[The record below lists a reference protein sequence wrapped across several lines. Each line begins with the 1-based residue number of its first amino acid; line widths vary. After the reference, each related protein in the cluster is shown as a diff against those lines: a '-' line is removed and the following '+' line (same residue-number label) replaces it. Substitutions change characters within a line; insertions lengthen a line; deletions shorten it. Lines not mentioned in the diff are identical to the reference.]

1 MMRMRNQLKYTYFF
15 VLLLLGVLIS
25 VLKMPITSLAATP
38 RLMISDYEVSTGS
51 VVGGKEFDLQL
62 TLKNTASKNTV
73 KNIKV
78 TVSTENG
85 EFLPV
90 DGAGTAYVETINAT
104 EEEKIKIKLKAIKG
118 LQEKSYKVK
127 IKTEYE
133 SNSGYEYTVEEAIF
147 LPVTMEQRVAVTEL
161 LTQGA
166 DARIGDTVEITAKIN
181 NMGEGSLYNVMATV
195 KGDGVDEMSTFIGNV
210 ESGKSGS
217 VDIITLAS
225 EVTNEASQTYLY
237 ITYEDIEGNKQE
249 LEQKVSLAITSPIYD
264 DLVMIKG
271 DEKKSIDWTV
281 VKWLVGTIVVVGIV
295 AFLIIRRARRKR
307 KLLEE
312 F

>member
-1 MMRMRNQLKYTYFF
+1 MRIRRQYKYVCFF
-15 VLLLLGVLIS
+15 VFLLLGFLIS
-25 VLKMPITSLAATP
+25 VLKTPITAQAAIP
-38 RLMISDYEVSTGS
+38 RLMVSNYEVSTGS

-62 TLKNTASKNTV
+62 TLKNTAPKNTV

-90 DGAGTAYVETINAT
+90 DGAGTAYVESINAT
-104 EEEKIKIKLKAIKG
+104 EEEAITLKMKAIKG

-133 SNSGYEYTVEEAIF
+133 SSNGYEYTVEEVIF

-161 LTQGA
+161 LVQGA
-166 DARIGDTVEITAKIN
+166 DAKIGDSVEITAKVN

-210 ESGKSGS
+210 ETGKSGS

-237 ITYEDIEGNKQE
+237 VTYEDIEGNKQE
-249 LEQKVSLAITSPIYD
+249 IEQKISLAISTPIYD

-271 DEKKSIDWTV
+271 DEKKAVDWTV

-295 AFLIIRRARRKR
+295 AFFVIRRARRKR

>member
-1 MMRMRNQLKYTYFF
+1 MRIGSQYKHVCFF
-15 VLLLLGVLIS
+15 VFMICAVFMGIVKIS
-25 VLKMPITSLAATP
+25 FTVEAATP
-38 RLMISDYEVSTGS
+38 RLMIADYEISGGS
-51 VVGGKEFDLQL
+51 VVGGKKFDLKL
-62 TLKNTASKNTV
+62 TLKNTAAKNAV

-78 TVSTENG
+78 TVTTENG

-90 DGAGTAYVETINAT
+90 DGAGTAYVESINAT
-104 EEEKIKIKLKAIKG
+104 EEAAITLKMKAIKG
-118 LQEKSYKVK
+118 LQEKSYKVN

-133 SNSGYEYTVEEAIF
+133 SNNGYEYTVEEAIF
-147 LPVTMEQRVAVTEL
+147 LPVAMEQRVAVTEL
-161 LTQGA
+161 LVQGA
-166 DARIGDTVEITAKIN
+166 DAKIGDTVEITAKIN
-181 NMGEGSLYNVMATV
+181 NMGEGALYNVMATV
-195 KGDGVDEMSTFIGNV
+195 KGDGIDEMSTFIGNV

>member
-1 MMRMRNQLKYTYFF
+1 MRITNKYVFLF
-15 VLLLLGVLIS
+15 MFIICVVLSGVLSDS
-25 VLKMPITSLAATP
+25 VIVEAATP
-38 RLMISDYEVSTGS
+38 RLMISDYEVSGDS
-51 VVGGKEFDLQL
+51 VVGGKDFNLKL

-90 DGAGTAYVETINAT
+90 DGAGTAYVESINAT
-104 EEEKIKIKLKAIKG
+104 EEETISLKMKAIKG
-118 LQEKSYKVK
+118 LQEKSYKVR

-133 SNSGYEYTVEEAIF
+133 NSNGFEYTVEETIF
-147 LPVTMEQRVAVTEL
+147 LPVTMEQRIAVTEL
-161 LTQGA
+161 LIQGA
-166 DARIGDTVEITAKIN
+166 DAKIGDSVEITAKVN
-181 NMGEGSLYNVMATV
+181 NMGEGSLYNVIATI
-195 KGDGVDEMSTFIGNV
+195 KGDGIDEMSSFIGNV
-210 ESGKSGS
+210 EPGKSGN

-225 EVTNEASQTYLY
+225 EVTNETSKAHLY
-237 ITYEDIEGNKQE
+237 IAYEDIEGNKKEVTQE
-249 LEQKVSLAITSPIYD
+249 INFLISSPIYD

-271 DEKKSIDWTV
+271 EETKSVDWTV
-281 VKWLVGTIVVVGIV
+281 VKWSVGTVLVVVVV
-295 AFLIIRRARRKR
+295 ALFVIRRAKRKK